1 LANRRIQ
8 RGKEL
13 SDYLR
18 AMSEDVTKLNNR
30 NHVTSIAANAIGSN
44 EIGED
49 IVLDNKSISSLNYL
63 PGVSGWRIDGYG
75 NSEFANVYVRG
86 NINAYSGTIGYWNIS
101 QPLVK
106 RTFGDY
112 VIQGTL
118 IESSNIGLTDD
129 NVTSG
134 TYVGLF
140 KSYIDDQIDII
151 SISRD
156 SEIAEV
162 TVADHNYSIG
172 DYVKVRVYEDSTF
185 NTDSS
190 VIIDISGNTYKYHSV
205 GPDTVIPE
213 VNGFSIL
220 AIRDIA
226 GLYLRDYSKSEFDYG
241 YFSNTGV
248 AYVSAEDVNLVKNPS
263 FEYLTLYASRISSDL
278 SWTTSS
284 GYTFAL
290 EQFNDGTNPQYQYD
304 SSYGASIT
312 WDSPAPSTYISGTL
326 DYAVGSTYNL
336 YRSGRILYLG
346 MNIFPKY
353 NAYASTPT
361 SVARQIVTGT
371 FTSASSTTTQ
381 ITYTGTGLN
390 FVVGQRLKVTGF
402 GDSAHNITNV
412 KITSASSTT
421 VVVTR
426 NGAAVATST
435 GTGSASVLVWK
446 VTTST
451 DHYLDAYDTALL
463 DFEGNK
469 YDSLYGEYFD
479 YVPRMIST
487 GVYVRT
493 YSVLAYP
500 SRTRSSGNYTFYV
513 SSDNYVDEVN
523 GAGSPV
529 SMTSLDPIGTNP
541 DVATDPYGFT
551 RPVQVYKVVNAAYD
565 ISQVRF
571 RFGNGSTVAISDV
584 ASIATKSQWNS
595 GINKYYISDSTL
607 YANGY
612 RDATRG
618 LPYMYKSDAIIIDS
632 NLLDY
637 SYSILDETNHALGT
651 DISIDIPA
659 WFYTHDGAGTVV
671 DSTTKF
677 EMNAISNGIG
687 FILDNVYLSTSNKI
701 FYGDVLST
709 NRWYSDTVEI
719 PTYNPSQ
726 ASIEGTKKW
735 LNIDLD
741 TQTAYLNYF
750 NYIGFK
756 PSNFSKTMFL
766 NPSLGTSGTNALKI
780 LKPTDY
786 ETTALSS
793 GEYQYVDNAENYQ
806 NLSAYLNLTSGDR
819 EAGFEL
825 VSSKKEHLITT
836 STVLFENYALIA
848 GYYDKYNL
856 RSVIQAS
863 ADRFAISANGLE
875 GKFDRFWVD
884 NLGIG
889 GSLKNSLT
897 LTADS
902 GTNDGTDRYKFNNYS
917 SQSLNFVGS
926 STITI
931 TKTAGTWTFSASGA
945 VSGYIGTTAV
955 QASSAAQ
962 GMTGISSIS
971 SLSAITITSA
981 GGSATSLYSGSS
993 SSVSGNTGN
1002 INITTGGLT
1011 NTNASGTTGSI
1022 YINAGDLTGAFATG
1036 TPGSINIG
1044 NTTLNINIG
1053 YTGGASTINIPGTVN
1068 IGTSSITTTINGNLN
1083 LASGSV
1089 LRLNGATILDTN
1101 APKSIARLMGY
1112 TSTVTSGTAYVLSN
1126 TSSYYQQFTGS
1137 TAQTITLPVTSTL
1150 ITGWTFHLVNNN
1162 SAGNLTVNSSG
1173 GNLVITVP
1181 PNTTAMVTCI
1191 GTTLTTA
1198 ADWESGITD
1207 FSTYTGTG
1215 NVVMSSSPTLSSPV
1229 ISTITNTGTLTL
1241 PTATG
1246 TLALNPTTAKGD
1258 LIYASATGTP
1268 GTLAALAVPG
1278 TNGYV
1283 LTYNS
1288 TSGLPEW
1295 AAAASGGS
1303 LGYVGQTQTTSSGTN
1318 MAITGITS
1326 ITGPTGT
1333 TAIAL
1338 NSAAVTGAASGAIN
1352 VITGAT
1358 TTSGTTGA
1366 VTLRSGNSAAASGAV
1381 TISTGTA
1388 TAPANGGA
1396 LTLSTGNGSGIG
1408 STSGAISILTGNA
1421 GSTGNSGAITIDV
1434 GTFSTGSAGT
1444 IGIGTT
1450 NEAASIT
1457 IGKASST
1464 KVITLNG
1471 TVNYAGTTSSIQ
1483 LNGSAGTSGQV
1494 LTSAG
1499 AGATPTWTTVSGG
1512 SFTGGVLTSSLTLR
1526 LGGVGTAGTGP
1537 LYFDSTSGATNILT
1551 TPVAGA
1557 VEYDGTAF
1565 YKTPNAT
1572 TGRAVDVASYY
1583 YVSDGSYAADFSIT
1597 ATAKSIFGSA
1607 TTGLVLVAGTTYE
1620 FELNVTTSVTAVGSA
1635 STAKSHSFLL
1645 TTVSGSPTTTI
1656 YQQISIATNTTS
1668 LATAS
1673 TPTTRTITSNAT
1685 VTVIAAATAGTS
1697 RYSIYNVKG
1706 IIRVTGTGSVKIS
1719 PAATATGVDPDYSFL
1734 VGAGSYIK
1742 ITPIGN
1748 GTVAGVGTWA

>member
-1 LANRRIQ
+1 LADRRIQ
-8 RGKEL
+8 RNKGL

-18 AMSEDVTKLNNR
+18 AVTEDVTKLNNR
-30 NHVTSIAANAIGSN
+30 NHVTSIAANAIGSA

-49 IVLDNKSISSLNYL
+49 VILDNKSISSLNYL
-63 PGVSGWRIDGYG
+63 PGVSGWKIDGYG
-75 NSEFANVYVRG
+75 NSEFANVVVRG

-112 VIQGTL
+112 VIYGTL
-118 IESSNIGLTDD
+118 IESSNLGLTDD
-129 NVTSG
+129 GVTLG

-140 KSYIDDQIDII
+140 KSYVDAQINVI
-151 SISRD
+151 SASRD
-156 SEIAEV
+156 SEIATI
-162 TVADHNYSIG
+162 TVADHNYSVG
-172 DYVKVRVYEDSTF
+172 DYVKVRVYEDSSF
-185 NTDSS
+185 NTDSAK
-190 VIIDISGNTYKYHSV
+190 IIDVSDTTYKYYSAGSNV
-205 GPDTVIPE
+205 TIGQAS
-213 VNGFSIL
+213 GYSIL
-220 AIRDIA
+220 AIKDIA

-248 AYVSAEDVNLVKNPS
+248 AYASAEDVNLVQNPS
-263 FEYLTLYASRISSDL
+263 FEYLTLYASRISSSV

-451 DHYLDAYDTALL
+451 DHNLDAYDTALL

-479 YVPRMIST
+479 YIPRMIST

-523 GAGSPV
+523 GAGSLV

-584 ASIATKSQWNS
+584 ASIATKSQWDA
-595 GINKYYISDSTL
+595 GVNKYYISDSTL

-637 SYSILDETNHALGT
+637 NYSILDATNYALGT
-651 DISIDIPA
+651 DVSIDIPA
-659 WFYTHDGAGTVV
+659 WFYTHNGAGTVV

-677 EMNAISNGIG
+677 EMSAISNGIG

-709 NRWYSDTVEI
+709 NRWYADTADI
-719 PTYNPSQ
+719 PTYNPAQ

-735 LNIDLD
+735 FNIDLD

-766 NPSLGTSGTNALKI
+766 TPSLGTSGTNALKI

-793 GEYQYVDNAENYQ
+793 GEYQYVDNAGNYQ

-863 ADRFAISANGLE
+863 AERFAISANGLE
-875 GKFDRFWVD
+875 GKLDRFWVD

-931 TKTAGTWTFSASGA
+931 TKTAGTWTFSTSG
-945 VSGYIGTTAV
+945 VSGYVGTTAV

-993 SSVSGNTGN
+993 SSASGNTGN
-1002 INITTGGLT
+1002 INITTGTLS
-1011 NTNASGTTGSI
+1011 NNSASGTTGSI
-1022 YINAGDLTGAFATG
+1022 YINTGDLTGTFPTG

-1053 YTGGASTINIPGTVN
+1053 YTGGSSTINIPGTVN
-1068 IGTSSITTTINGNLN
+1068 IGTSSITTTMNGNLN

-1101 APKSIARLMGY
+1101 APKSMARLMGY

-1215 NVVMSSSPTLSSPV
+1215 NVVMSSSPILSSPV

-1241 PTATG
+1241 PTTTG
-1246 TLALNPTTAKGD
+1246 YLALNPTTTKGD

-1268 GTLAALAVPG
+1268 GTLARLAVPSN
-1278 TNGYV
+1278 NGWV

-1295 AAAASGGS
+1295 AAAASGGGS
-1303 LGYVGQTQTTSSGTN
+1303 GTVTSVGMSVPTGLSVSPSSITTSGTFAVTYSAGYAIPTTSDVANGVTAYGWGNHASAGYLTTRPYIGQTQTTSSGTN

-1326 ITGPTGT
+1326 ITGATGT
-1333 TAIAL
+1333 TDIAF
-1338 NSAAVTGAASGAIN
+1338 NSAATTSAASGAIN

-1366 VTLRSGNSAAASGAV
+1366 VTVKSGNSAAASGAV

-1388 TAPANGGA
+1388 TAPASGGA

-1434 GTFSTGSAGT
+1434 GTFTTGSAGT

-1471 TVNYAGTTSSIQ
+1471 VVNHAGTTSSIQ
-1483 LNGSAGTSGQV
+1483 LNGSAGNTGQV
-1494 LTSAG
+1494 LSSAG
-1499 AGATPTWTTVSGG
+1499 AGATPTWRDGPVDGTTTTATTGFGFMGLPQNATTTGAYTLVAADAGKHIYSTATRTVTIPANGTTAFPVGTTITFVSG
-1512 SFTGGVLTSSLTLR
+1512 
-1526 LGGVGTAGTGP
+1526 
-1537 LYFDSTSGATNILT
+1537 SGATT
-1551 TPVAGA
+1551 TIAITTDTMYLAGS
-1557 VEYDGTAF
+1557 G
-1565 YKTPNAT
+1565 T
-1572 TGRAVDVASYY
+1572 TGSRTL
-1583 YVSDGSYAADFSIT
+1583 AAFGM
-1597 ATAKSIFGSA
+1597 ATAVKLTS
-1607 TTGLVLVAGTTYE
+1607 TTW
-1620 FELNVTTSVTAVGSA
+1620 
-1635 STAKSHSFLL
+1635 
-1645 TTVSGSPTTTI
+1645 I
-1656 YQQISIATNTTS
+1656 IS
-1668 LATAS
+1668 
-1673 TPTTRTITSNAT
+1673 
-1685 VTVIAAATAGTS
+1685 
-1697 RYSIYNVKG
+1697 
-1706 IIRVTGTGSVKIS
+1706 
-1719 PAATATGVDPDYSFL
+1719 
-1734 VGAGSYIK
+1734 
-1742 ITPIGN
+1742 GN
-1748 GTVAGVGTWA
+1748 GLT